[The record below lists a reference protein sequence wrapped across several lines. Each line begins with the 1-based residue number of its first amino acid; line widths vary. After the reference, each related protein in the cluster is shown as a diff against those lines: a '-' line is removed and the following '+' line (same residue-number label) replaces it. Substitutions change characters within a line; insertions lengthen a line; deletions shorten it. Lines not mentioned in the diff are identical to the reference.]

1 MNMCLLCV
9 LFQKLTCHWMIH
21 SPFVDHQRQLP
32 LDPLPKGREVDVA
45 GLVSMHPGY
54 CSKVPVP
61 PDPFYG
67 LPPACARIR
76 RGRPTHHNH
85 QVPSSVSNSW
95 TELGLVN
102 INPSE
107 NDRAALSP
115 GWVFYPDSIF
125 WTHYTCPMK
134 ADRYGLQI
142 IMLLY

>member
-1 MNMCLLCV
+1 MV
-9 LFQKLTCHWMIH
+9 YH
-21 SPFVDHQRQLP
+21 
-32 LDPLPKGREVDVA
+32 
-45 GLVSMHPGY
+45 
-54 CSKVPVP
+54 
-61 PDPFYG
+61 
-67 LPPACARIR
+67 PACALFIR

-115 GWVFYPDSIF
+115 GWGFYPDSIF
-125 WTHYTCPMK
+125 WTHYTFPKLGIPMK
-134 ADRYGLQI
+134 AERYGLQI